1 MRWSLW
7 YWFMKQWVGFALR
20 IFYRK
25 VHFHNRNRVPN
36 NTAILLTPN
45 HQNAFMDAI
54 TLAAFLR
61 PQTSFLVR
69 ADVFKAKFAAMVL
82 RSLKMMPIYRQRD
95 GIDSLEKNEA
105 IFDYCY
111 QLLKRKNAI
120 ILFPEGN
127 HNNQHFLRPLKKGVA
142 RIAFGAEEKYD
153 FQSNVHV
160 VPVGINYS
168 NYTDMGSELLIN
180 IGKPFKVSEFEAIY
194 KENQA
199 KGLLA
204 LKNRLGT
211 EMKELIIHAPQKET
225 YDLLQ
230 ELMPMARE
238 TVLAAYPSN
247 ADHEQVQHFE
257 ADKRLIAAVESRYQE
272 APEEI
277 KELESKVNDYQELLE
292 EYNYVDTVVQD
303 EAHRGLF
310 WQGLYLLLFLPVF
323 LYGLIFNFI
332 PWIIPEKL
340 VQSKIKDRHFHS
352 SIKVA
357 AGVFLFPIY
366 WGLLAI
372 PSLLLIEQGEIELL
386 WLFMLPMT
394 GMFALDYWRVWK
406 KLRARMSFNG
416 KRKQDDQVQRL
427 ISLKSSILERVRKT
441 L

>member
-7 YWFMKQWVGFALR
+7 FWFMKQWVSFTLR

-25 VHFHNRNRVPN
+25 LYVHNRHHIPR

-54 TLAAFLR
+54 VLAGFFR

-69 ADVFKAKFAAMVL
+69 ADVFKAKFAAMML
-82 RSLKMMPIYRQRD
+82 RSLKMQPIYRQRD
-95 GIDSLEKNEA
+95 GMDSLEKNEA

-111 QLLKRKNAI
+111 RLLERKNAI

-153 FQSNVHV
+153 FKSDVHV
-160 VPVGINYS
+160 VPIGINYS
-168 NYTDMGSELLIN
+168 NYTDMGSELLVN
-180 IGKPFKVSEFEAIY
+180 VGEPFKVKEYEATY
-194 KENQA
+194 RENQA

-204 LKNRLGT
+204 LKNRLAA
-211 EMKELIIHAPQKET
+211 EMKDLIIHAPEKKT

-230 ELMPMARE
+230 RLMPMAR
-238 TVLAAYPSN
+238 TAVLEKYPST
-247 ADHEQVQHFE
+247 ATEELVQHFE

-277 KELESKVNDYQELLE
+277 QLLESAVIEYQDLLKKH
-292 EYNYVDTVVQD
+292 NYVDAVIQN
-303 EAHRGLF
+303 EKHSGLF
-310 WQGLYLLLFLPVF
+310 WQGLYLLLFFPVF

-332 PWIIPEKL
+332 PFIVPEKL

-352 SIKVA
+352 SIKVGA
-357 AGVFLFPIY
+357 ATFIFPIF
-366 WGLLAI
+366 WGVMSIPVLLF
-372 PSLLLIEQGEIELL
+372 LEHGELELL

-406 KLRARMSFNG
+406 RFRSRLSFNG
-416 KRKQDDQVQRL
+416 KRSQDVEVKQLLQLKASILDQVR
-427 ISLKSSILERVRKT
+427 SLV
-441 L
+441 